1 MSARPAAPPPDL
13 VLSGDV
19 PIRPDGLQLDEARA
33 FQRRFW
39 RIERGA
45 WALFGGLVVAG
56 LLGLTGG
63 GGWLQRQTIAAADAA
78 IDAPRIARR
87 DAADEIRIRFAGRDG
102 AHELGLS
109 GAFLETFEIT
119 EISPPPEAAT
129 LVREGQRLAFPGE
142 GQGPHEVIL
151 HLRAPHPGR
160 LRARLT
166 VDGAP
171 AAFTVFVLP

>member
-1 MSARPAAPPPDL
+1 MSARPATPPPDP
-13 VLSGDV
+13 VPPGDV
-19 PIRPDGLQLDEARA
+19 PVRPDGLQLDEARD

-45 WALFGGLVVAG
+45 WALFGGLLIAG

-63 GGWLQRQTIAAADAA
+63 GGWFQRQTIAVADAA

-87 DAADEIRIRFAGRDG
+87 DAADEIRIRFPGRDG
-102 AHELGLS
+102 AHALGLS
-109 GAFLETFEIT
+109 AAFLETFEIE
-119 EISPPPEAAT
+119 EISPPPDAAT
-129 LVREGQRLAFPGE
+129 LVQEGQRLAFPGE
-142 GQGPHEVIL
+142 GDGPHEVIL

-160 LRARLT
+160 LRAHLT

-171 AAFTVFVLP
+171 AAFTIFVLP